1 MEVLEILVRRH
12 SIPSVGERE
21 HTRTQATIG
30 AFIMFMQAQQRETGS
45 DSNLIPQTNQSTE
58 EYR

>member
-12 SIPSVGERE
+12 SIPPLGKRE

-30 AFIMFMQAQQRETGS
+30 AFIMYMHAQQRETGS
-45 DSNLIPQTNQSTE
+45 DINLIPQTSRSTE
-58 EYR
+58 GYR